1 MNAQMHPEC
10 TLHRVSEH
18 VWWFTPEARRDRP
31 SLAVVTD
38 GRDSLLLDVGASP
51 AHLAELMA
59 ALASNGV
66 PKPSRAV
73 LTHAH
78 WDHVFGLDAFGGEVI
93 AHRRTAAQ
101 LARMRTWDYS
111 DAGLPGLV
119 ADGREI
125 AFTAEYIPREL
136 TDAQRRDLK
145 LREPDVVFDERI
157 DLEVGALNV
166 EAHHVGGDHAA
177 DSVVIYVP
185 DDRMLFIGDC
195 LCDDLWAPV
204 RRYTRSR
211 FLPLLAK
218 LEAMEAGTMIEGH
231 NNELLPRAQFVAL
244 AAVVRDTY
252 ATFDRLG
259 PASLERVRAD
269 LITRHAAEL
278 VDDLLPP
285 LAAGLDQS

>member
-1 MNAQMHPEC
+1 MHPEC
-10 TLHRVSEH
+10 TLQQVSDH

-38 GRDSLLLDVGASP
+38 GRESLLLDFGASP
-51 AHLAELMA
+51 AHLGELLA

-78 WDHVFGLDAFGGEVI
+78 WDHVFGLDAFDGEVI
-93 AHRRTAAQ
+93 AHRRTAEQ

-145 LREPDVVFDERI
+145 LPAPNVIFDDRI
-157 DLEVGALNV
+157 SIEVGALKV
-166 EAHHVGGDHAA
+166 EAHHIGGDHAA
-177 DSVVIYVP
+177 DSVVIHVL
-185 DDRMLFIGDC
+185 DDGVLFIGDC

-211 FLPLLAK
+211 FLPMLAK
-218 LEAMEAGTMIEGH
+218 LEAMGAEIMIEGH
-231 NNELLPRAQFVAL
+231 NPALLTRAQFAAL
-244 AAVVRDTY
+244 AAVVRDAY
-252 ATFDRLG
+252 ATIDRLG
-259 PASLERVRAD
+259 AASLERVRPD

-278 VDDLLPP
+278 VDDLLPSIT
-285 LAAGLDQS
+285 AGLDQP